1 MRFSDQ
7 AYCLSQIASDAAN
20 VVIDSTARY
29 PEAPPSPI
37 EEYRDATAKRAS
49 RTSTNSLETTRTAL
63 GRTLQLHRFSM
74 PMEVGVSLQR
84 AIELTSQL
92 TLIRE
97 DETIPLITASGRTLF
112 EDLRSTVD
120 DPRFDNSAMDGWA
133 VRKADCKEV
142 GAILRIVGTSQ
153 AGSEEIPTIDAGEA
167 CRIMTGAPVPQ
178 GADAIVMVEDSSV
191 TGDTVTIDG
200 PARSGFIRWK
210 GENLTHDTVALRA
223 GTVLNP
229 ASVSLAATMGHANIR
244 VVRKPN
250 IAVIGVGDELTPP
263 GEPLSESS
271 IYESN
276 TFGLSSLVQKMG
288 GIPRRFDLI
297 NDSMDRL
304 RETLDEAA
312 ATCDAILTSGGV
324 SMGEWDLVR
333 RIMEEEGDIRFWK
346 IMIRPGGPPLFGSWR
361 GKPIFG
367 LPGNPV
373 SSHIVFTVLV
383 APWMSSSMGSEEGT
397 RPRLANR
404 VRVEMEES
412 LKGAPGKLCMRRIS
426 IRQEGDKLLGSTR
439 THQGSGN
446 IHSMV
451 AHNGLSLLP
460 PDSDCQEGETIDA
473 LWLL

>member
-1 MRFSDQ
+1 M
-7 AYCLSQIASDAAN
+7 
-20 VVIDSTARY
+20 T
-29 PEAPPSPI
+29 
-37 EEYRDATAKRAS
+37 
-49 RTSTNSLETTRTAL
+49 
-63 GRTLQLHRFSM
+63 
-74 PMEVGVSLQR
+74 MEVGVSLQR
-84 AIELTSQL
+84 AIELTSRL
-92 TLIRE
+92 TLVRE

-112 EDLRSTVD
+112 EDLRSMVD

-133 VRKADCKEV
+133 VREADCKEV

-153 AGSEEIPTIDAGEA
+153 AGSEEIPTVDAGEA
-167 CRIMTGAPVPQ
+167 CRIMTGAPLPQ
-178 GADAIVMVEDSSV
+178 GADAIVMVEDSTV
-191 TGDTVTIDG
+191 VEDKVTIDG
-200 PARSGFIRWK
+200 PARPGFIRWK
-210 GENLTHDTVALRA
+210 GENLTHNTVALRA
-223 GTVLNP
+223 GTVLTP

-263 GEPLSESS
+263 GEHLSESS

-276 TFGLSSLVQKMG
+276 TFGLSSLVEKMG
-288 GIPRRFDLI
+288 GTPMRFDLI
-297 NDSMDRL
+297 KDSMDLL

-312 ATCDAILTSGGV
+312 ASCDAILISGGV
-324 SMGEWDLVR
+324 SMGEWDMVR

-346 IMIRPGGPPLFGSWR
+346 VMIRPGGPPLFGSWR

-460 PDSDCQEGETIDA
+460 PDSDCQEGDTIDA

>member
-1 MRFSDQ
+1 
-7 AYCLSQIASDAAN
+7 
-20 VVIDSTARY
+20 
-29 PEAPPSPI
+29 
-37 EEYRDATAKRAS
+37 
-49 RTSTNSLETTRTAL
+49 
-63 GRTLQLHRFSM
+63 
-74 PMEVGVSLQR
+74 MEVGVSLQR
-84 AIELTSQL
+84 AIELASQL
-92 TLIRE
+92 TLVRE
-97 DETIPLITASGRTLF
+97 HETIPLITASGRTLF
-112 EDLRSTVD
+112 EDLISMVD

-133 VRKADCKEV
+133 VREADCKKL

-153 AGSEEIPTIDAGEA
+153 AGSEEIPAVNAGEA
-167 CRIMTGAPVPQ
+167 CRIMTGAPIPQ
-178 GADAIVMVEDSSV
+178 GADAIVMVEDSTIV
-191 TGDTVTIDG
+191 GDKVTIDG
-200 PARSGFIRWK
+200 PAKPSFIRRK
-210 GENLTHDTVALRA
+210 GENLTRDTVALRA
-223 GTVLNP
+223 GTVLTP

-276 TFGLSSLVQKMG
+276 TFGLSSLVEKMG
-288 GIPRRFDLI
+288 GIPRRLDLI
-297 NDSMDRL
+297 KDSMDRL

-312 ATCDAILTSGGV
+312 ASCDAILTSGGV
-324 SMGEWDLVR
+324 SMGEWDMVR

-346 IMIRPGGPPLFGSWR
+346 VMIKPGGPPIFGSWR

-383 APWMSSSMGSEEGT
+383 APWMSFSMGSEEGI

-426 IRQEGDKLLGSTR
+426 IRQEGDRLLGSTS

-451 AHNGLSLLP
+451 ALNGLSLLP
-460 PDSDCQEGETIDA
+460 PDSDCQEGDTIDA

>member
-1 MRFSDQ
+1 
-7 AYCLSQIASDAAN
+7 
-20 VVIDSTARY
+20 
-29 PEAPPSPI
+29 
-37 EEYRDATAKRAS
+37 
-49 RTSTNSLETTRTAL
+49 
-63 GRTLQLHRFSM
+63 
-74 PMEVGVSLQR
+74 MEVGVSLQR
-84 AIELTSQL
+84 AIELASQL
-92 TLIRE
+92 TLVRE
-97 DETIPLITASGRTLF
+97 HETIPLITASGRTLF
-112 EDLRSTVD
+112 EDLISMVD

-133 VRKADCKEV
+133 VREADCKKL

-153 AGSEEIPTIDAGEA
+153 AGSEEIPAVNAGEA
-167 CRIMTGAPVPQ
+167 CRIMTGAPIPQ
-178 GADAIVMVEDSSV
+178 GADAIVMVEDSTIV
-191 TGDTVTIDG
+191 GDKVTIDG
-200 PARSGFIRWK
+200 PAKPSFIRRK
-210 GENLTHDTVALRA
+210 GENLTRDTVALRA
-223 GTVLNP
+223 GTVLTP

-276 TFGLSSLVQKMG
+276 TFGLSFLVEKMG
-288 GIPRRFDLI
+288 GIPRRLDLI
-297 NDSMDRL
+297 KDSMDRL

-312 ATCDAILTSGGV
+312 ASCDAILTSGGV
-324 SMGEWDLVR
+324 SMGEWDMVR

-346 IMIRPGGPPLFGSWR
+346 VMIKPGGPPIFGSWR

-383 APWMSSSMGSEEGT
+383 APWMSFSMGSEEGI

-426 IRQEGDKLLGSTR
+426 IRQEGDRLLGSTS

-460 PDSDCQEGETIDA
+460 PDSDCQEGDTIDA

>member
-1 MRFSDQ
+1 
-7 AYCLSQIASDAAN
+7 
-20 VVIDSTARY
+20 
-29 PEAPPSPI
+29 
-37 EEYRDATAKRAS
+37 
-49 RTSTNSLETTRTAL
+49 
-63 GRTLQLHRFSM
+63 
-74 PMEVGVSLQR
+74 MEVGVSLQR
-84 AIELTSQL
+84 AIELASQL
-92 TLIRE
+92 TLVRE
-97 DETIPLITASGRTLF
+97 HETIPLITASGRTLF
-112 EDLRSTVD
+112 EDLISMVD

-133 VRKADCKEV
+133 VREADCKKL

-153 AGSEEIPTIDAGEA
+153 AGSEEIPAVNAGEA
-167 CRIMTGAPVPQ
+167 CRIMTGAPIPQ
-178 GADAIVMVEDSSV
+178 GADAIVMVEDSTIV
-191 TGDTVTIDG
+191 GDKVTIDG
-200 PARSGFIRWK
+200 PAEPSFIRWK
-210 GENLTHDTVALRA
+210 GENLTRDTVALRA
-223 GTVLNP
+223 GTVLTP

-276 TFGLSSLVQKMG
+276 TFGLSSLVEKMG
-288 GIPRRFDLI
+288 GTPRRLDLI
-297 NDSMDRL
+297 KDSMDRL

-312 ATCDAILTSGGV
+312 ASCDAILTSGGV
-324 SMGEWDLVR
+324 SMGEWDMVR

-346 IMIRPGGPPLFGSWR
+346 VMIKPGGPPIFGSWR

-383 APWMSSSMGSEEGT
+383 APWMSFSMGSEEGI

-426 IRQEGDKLLGSTR
+426 IRQEGDRLLGSTS

-460 PDSDCQEGETIDA
+460 PDSDCQEGDTIDA

>member
-1 MRFSDQ
+1 
-7 AYCLSQIASDAAN
+7 
-20 VVIDSTARY
+20 
-29 PEAPPSPI
+29 
-37 EEYRDATAKRAS
+37 
-49 RTSTNSLETTRTAL
+49 
-63 GRTLQLHRFSM
+63 
-74 PMEVGVSLQR
+74 MEVGVSLQR

-92 TLIRE
+92 TLARE

-112 EDLRSTVD
+112 EDLRSLVD

-133 VRKADCKEV
+133 VREADCKEP

-153 AGSEEIPTIDAGEA
+153 AGSEEIPTVNAGEA
-167 CRIMTGAPVPQ
+167 CRIMTGAPLPQ
-178 GADAIVMVEDSSV
+178 GADAIVMVEDSTV
-191 TGDTVTIDG
+191 AGDKVTIVG
-200 PARSGFIRWK
+200 PARPDFIRWK

-223 GTVLNP
+223 GTVLTP
-229 ASVSLAATMGHANIR
+229 ASVSLAATMGHANVR
-244 VVRKPN
+244 VVRKQN
-250 IAVIGVGDELTPP
+250 IAVLGVGDELTPP
-263 GEPLSESS
+263 GEPLSGSS

-276 TFGLSSLVQKMG
+276 TFGLSSLVERMG
-288 GIPRRFDLI
+288 GTPRRLDLI
-297 NDSMDRL
+297 RDSMDRL

-312 ATCDAILTSGGV
+312 ASCDAILTSGGV
-324 SMGEWDLVR
+324 SMGEWDMVR

-346 IMIRPGGPPLFGSWR
+346 VMIRPGGPPLFGSWR

-460 PDSDCQEGETIDA
+460 PDSDCQEGDTIDA

>member
-1 MRFSDQ
+1 
-7 AYCLSQIASDAAN
+7 
-20 VVIDSTARY
+20 
-29 PEAPPSPI
+29 
-37 EEYRDATAKRAS
+37 
-49 RTSTNSLETTRTAL
+49 
-63 GRTLQLHRFSM
+63 M

-92 TLIRE
+92 TLVRE

-133 VRKADCKEV
+133 VREADCKEE

-153 AGSEEIPTIDAGEA
+153 AGSEEIPTVDAGEA
-167 CRIMTGAPVPQ
+167 CRIMTGAPVPP

-200 PARSGFIRWK
+200 PARPGFIRWK

-276 TFGLSSLVQKMG
+276 TFGLSSLVEKMG
-288 GIPRRFDLI
+288 GIPRRFELI

-304 RETLDEAA
+304 RGTLDEAA

>member
-1 MRFSDQ
+1 
-7 AYCLSQIASDAAN
+7 
-20 VVIDSTARY
+20 
-29 PEAPPSPI
+29 
-37 EEYRDATAKRAS
+37 
-49 RTSTNSLETTRTAL
+49 
-63 GRTLQLHRFSM
+63 
-74 PMEVGVSLQR
+74 MEVGVSLQR

-92 TLIRE
+92 TLARE
-97 DETIPLITASGRTLF
+97 DETIPLIMASGRTLF
-112 EDLRSTVD
+112 EDLRSMVD

-133 VRKADCKEV
+133 VREADCKEL

-153 AGSEEIPTIDAGEA
+153 AGSEEIPTVDAGEA

-178 GADAIVMVEDSSV
+178 GADAIVMVEDSTV
-191 TGDTVTIDG
+191 VGDKVTIDG
-200 PARSGFIRWK
+200 PARPGFIRWK
-210 GENLTHDTVALRA
+210 GENLTRDTVALRA

-276 TFGLSSLVQKMG
+276 TFGLSSLVERMG
-288 GIPRRFDLI
+288 GTPRRLDLI
-297 NDSMDRL
+297 RDSMDRL

-312 ATCDAILTSGGV
+312 ASCDAILTSGGV
-324 SMGEWDLVR
+324 SMGEWDMVR

-346 IMIRPGGPPLFGSWR
+346 VMIRPGGPPLFGSWR

-383 APWMSSSMGSEEGT
+383 APWMSSSMGSEDGA

-460 PDSDCQEGETIDA
+460 PDSDCQEGDTIDA

>member
-1 MRFSDQ
+1 M
-7 AYCLSQIASDAAN
+7 
-20 VVIDSTARY
+20 T
-29 PEAPPSPI
+29 
-37 EEYRDATAKRAS
+37 
-49 RTSTNSLETTRTAL
+49 
-63 GRTLQLHRFSM
+63 
-74 PMEVGVSLQR
+74 MEVGVSLQR
-84 AIELTSQL
+84 AIELTSRL
-92 TLIRE
+92 TLVRE

-112 EDLRSTVD
+112 EDLRSMVD

-133 VRKADCKEV
+133 VREADCKEE

-153 AGSEEIPTIDAGEA
+153 AGSEEIPKVDAGEA
-167 CRIMTGAPVPQ
+167 CRIMTGAPLPQ
-178 GADAIVMVEDSSV
+178 GADAIVMVEDSTV
-191 TGDTVTIDG
+191 VGDKVTIDG
-200 PARSGFIRWK
+200 PARPGFIRWK

-223 GTVLNP
+223 GTVLTP

-263 GEPLSESS
+263 GEHLSESS

-276 TFGLSSLVQKMG
+276 TFGLSSLVEKMG
-288 GIPRRFDLI
+288 GTPMRFDLI
-297 NDSMDRL
+297 KDSMDLL

-312 ATCDAILTSGGV
+312 ASCDAILTSGGV
-324 SMGEWDLVR
+324 SMGEWDMVR

-346 IMIRPGGPPLFGSWR
+346 VMIRPGGPPLFGSWR

-460 PDSDCQEGETIDA
+460 PDSDCQEGDTIDA

>member
-1 MRFSDQ
+1 M
-7 AYCLSQIASDAAN
+7 
-20 VVIDSTARY
+20 T
-29 PEAPPSPI
+29 
-37 EEYRDATAKRAS
+37 
-49 RTSTNSLETTRTAL
+49 
-63 GRTLQLHRFSM
+63 
-74 PMEVGVSLQR
+74 MEVGVSLQR
-84 AIELTSQL
+84 AIELTSRL
-92 TLIRE
+92 TLVRE

-112 EDLRSTVD
+112 EDLRSMVD

-133 VRKADCKEV
+133 VREADCKGE

-153 AGSEEIPTIDAGEA
+153 AGSEEIPKVDAGEA

-178 GADAIVMVEDSSV
+178 GADAIVMVEDSTV
-191 TGDTVTIDG
+191 VGDKVTIDG
-200 PARSGFIRWK
+200 PARPGFIRWK

-223 GTVLNP
+223 GTVLTP

-263 GEPLSESS
+263 GEHLSESS

-276 TFGLSSLVQKMG
+276 TFGLSSLVEKMG
-288 GIPRRFDLI
+288 GTPMRFDLI
-297 NDSMDRL
+297 KDSMDLL

-312 ATCDAILTSGGV
+312 ASCDAILTSGGV
-324 SMGEWDLVR
+324 SMGEWDMVR

-346 IMIRPGGPPLFGSWR
+346 VMIRPGGPPLFGSWR

-460 PDSDCQEGETIDA
+460 PDSDCQEGDTIDA

>member
-1 MRFSDQ
+1 
-7 AYCLSQIASDAAN
+7 
-20 VVIDSTARY
+20 
-29 PEAPPSPI
+29 
-37 EEYRDATAKRAS
+37 
-49 RTSTNSLETTRTAL
+49 
-63 GRTLQLHRFSM
+63 
-74 PMEVGVSLQR
+74 MEVGVSLQR
-84 AIELTSQL
+84 AIDLASQL
-92 TLIRE
+92 PLVRE
-97 DETIPLITASGRTLF
+97 KETIPLITASGRTLF
-112 EDLRSTVD
+112 ENLSSMVD

-133 VRKADCKEV
+133 VREADCREV

-153 AGSEEIPTIDAGEA
+153 AGSEEIPKVDSGEA
-167 CRIMTGAPVPQ
+167 CRIMTGAPIPQ
-178 GADAIVMVEDSSV
+178 GADAIVMVEDSTIV
-191 TGDTVTIDG
+191 GDKVTIDG
-200 PARSGFIRWK
+200 PARPGFIRWK
-210 GENLTHDTVALRA
+210 GENLTQDTVALRA
-223 GTVLNP
+223 GTVLTP

-276 TFGLSSLVQKMG
+276 TFGLSSLVEKMG

-312 ATCDAILTSGGV
+312 ASCDAILTSGGV
-324 SMGEWDLVR
+324 SMGEWDMVR

-346 IMIRPGGPPLFGSWR
+346 VLIRPGGPPLFGSWR
-361 GKPIFG
+361 EKPIFG

-383 APWMSSSMGSEEGT
+383 APWLSSSMGSDEAS

-404 VRVEMEES
+404 VRVEMEEP
-412 LKGAPGKLCMRRIS
+412 LKGAPRKLCMRRIS

-446 IHSMV
+446 INSMV

-473 LWLL
+473 LWLI

>member
-1 MRFSDQ
+1 
-7 AYCLSQIASDAAN
+7 
-20 VVIDSTARY
+20 
-29 PEAPPSPI
+29 
-37 EEYRDATAKRAS
+37 
-49 RTSTNSLETTRTAL
+49 
-63 GRTLQLHRFSM
+63 
-74 PMEVGVSLQR
+74 MEVGVSLQR
-84 AIELTSQL
+84 AIELASQL
-92 TLIRE
+92 TLVKE
-97 DETIPLITASGRTLF
+97 QETIPLITASGRTLF
-112 EDLRSTVD
+112 EDLISMVD

-133 VRKADCKEV
+133 VREADCKKL

-153 AGSEEIPTIDAGEA
+153 AGSEEIPAVNVGEA
-167 CRIMTGAPVPQ
+167 CRIMTGAPIPQ
-178 GADAIVMVEDSSV
+178 GADAIVMVEDSTIV
-191 TGDTVTIDG
+191 GDKVTIDG
-200 PARSGFIRWK
+200 PAKPSFIRRK
-210 GENLTHDTVALRA
+210 GENLTRDTVALRA
-223 GTVLNP
+223 GTVLTP

-276 TFGLSSLVQKMG
+276 TFGLSSLVEKMG
-288 GIPRRFDLI
+288 GTPRRLDLI
-297 NDSMDRL
+297 KDSMDRL

-312 ATCDAILTSGGV
+312 ASCDAILTSGGV
-324 SMGEWDLVR
+324 SMGEWDMVR

-346 IMIRPGGPPLFGSWR
+346 VMIKPGGPPIFGSWR

-383 APWMSSSMGSEEGT
+383 APWMSFSMGSEEGI

-426 IRQEGDKLLGSTR
+426 IRQEGDRLLGSTS

-460 PDSDCQEGETIDA
+460 PDSDCQEGDTIDA

>member
-1 MRFSDQ
+1 
-7 AYCLSQIASDAAN
+7 
-20 VVIDSTARY
+20 
-29 PEAPPSPI
+29 
-37 EEYRDATAKRAS
+37 
-49 RTSTNSLETTRTAL
+49 
-63 GRTLQLHRFSM
+63 
-74 PMEVGVSLQR
+74 MEVGVSLQR
-84 AIELTSQL
+84 AIELTSQF
-92 TLIRE
+92 TLVRE

-133 VRKADCKEV
+133 VREADCKKL
-142 GAILRIVGTSQ
+142 GAVLRIVGTSQ
-153 AGSEEIPTIDAGEA
+153 AGSEEIPTVDAGQA
-167 CRIMTGAPVPQ
+167 CSIMTGAPVPQ
-178 GADAIVMVEDSSV
+178 GADAIVMVEDSTV
-191 TGDTVTIDG
+191 VGDKVRIDG
-200 PARSGFIRWK
+200 PAIPGFIRWK
-210 GENLTHDTVALRA
+210 GENLTRDTVALRA
-223 GTVLNP
+223 GTVLTP

-244 VVRKPN
+244 VVKKPN

-276 TFGLSSLVQKMG
+276 TFGLSSLVEKMG
-288 GIPRRFDLI
+288 GTPRRLDLI
-297 NDSMDRL
+297 KDSMDRL

-312 ATCDAILTSGGV
+312 ASCDAILTSGGV
-324 SMGEWDLVR
+324 SMGEWDMVR

-346 IMIRPGGPPLFGSWR
+346 VMIRPGGPPLFGSWR

-426 IRQEGDKLLGSTR
+426 IRQEGDRLLGSTR
-439 THQGSGN
+439 THQGSAN

-460 PDSDCQEGETIDA
+460 PDSDCQEGDTIDA

>member
-1 MRFSDQ
+1 M
-7 AYCLSQIASDAAN
+7 
-20 VVIDSTARY
+20 T
-29 PEAPPSPI
+29 
-37 EEYRDATAKRAS
+37 
-49 RTSTNSLETTRTAL
+49 
-63 GRTLQLHRFSM
+63 
-74 PMEVGVSLQR
+74 MEVGVSLQR
-84 AIELTSQL
+84 AIELTSRL
-92 TLIRE
+92 TLVRE

-112 EDLRSTVD
+112 EDLRSMVD

-133 VRKADCKEV
+133 VREADCKEV

-153 AGSEEIPTIDAGEA
+153 AGSEEIPTVDAGEA
-167 CRIMTGAPVPQ
+167 CRIMTGAPLPQ
-178 GADAIVMVEDSSV
+178 GADAIVMVEDSTV
-191 TGDTVTIDG
+191 VGDKVTIDG
-200 PARSGFIRWK
+200 PARPGFIRWK

-223 GTVLNP
+223 GTVLTP

-263 GEPLSESS
+263 GEHLSESS

-276 TFGLSSLVQKMG
+276 TFGLSSLVEKMG
-288 GIPRRFDLI
+288 GTPMRFDLI
-297 NDSMDRL
+297 KDSMDLL

-312 ATCDAILTSGGV
+312 ASCDAILTSGGV
-324 SMGEWDLVR
+324 SMGEWDMVR

-346 IMIRPGGPPLFGSWR
+346 VMIKPGGPPIFGSWR

-383 APWMSSSMGSEEGT
+383 APWMSFSMGSEEGI

-426 IRQEGDKLLGSTR
+426 IRQEGDRLLGSTS

-460 PDSDCQEGETIDA
+460 PDSDCQEGDTIDA

>member
-1 MRFSDQ
+1 
-7 AYCLSQIASDAAN
+7 
-20 VVIDSTARY
+20 
-29 PEAPPSPI
+29 
-37 EEYRDATAKRAS
+37 
-49 RTSTNSLETTRTAL
+49 
-63 GRTLQLHRFSM
+63 
-74 PMEVGVSLQR
+74 MEVGVSLQR
-84 AIELTSQL
+84 AIDLASQL
-92 TLIRE
+92 PLVRE
-97 DETIPLITASGRTLF
+97 KETIPLITASGRTLF
-112 EDLRSTVD
+112 ENLSSMVD

-133 VRKADCKEV
+133 VREADCKEV

-153 AGSEEIPTIDAGEA
+153 AGSEEIPTVDAGEA
-167 CRIMTGAPVPQ
+167 CRIMTGAPIPQ
-178 GADAIVMVEDSSV
+178 GADAIVMVEDSTIV
-191 TGDTVTIDG
+191 GDKVTIDG
-200 PARSGFIRWK
+200 PARPGFIRWK
-210 GENLTHDTVALRA
+210 GENLTQDTVALRA
-223 GTVLNP
+223 GTVLTP

-276 TFGLSSLVQKMG
+276 TFGLSSLVEKMG

-312 ATCDAILTSGGV
+312 ASCDAILTSGGV
-324 SMGEWDLVR
+324 SMGEWDMVR

-346 IMIRPGGPPLFGSWR
+346 VLIRPGGPPLFGSWR
-361 GKPIFG
+361 EKPIFG

-383 APWMSSSMGSEEGT
+383 APWLSSSMGSDEAS

-404 VRVEMEES
+404 VRVEMEEP
-412 LKGAPGKLCMRRIS
+412 LKGAPRKLCMRRIS